1 MSSKLDRIA
10 NLLASGMK
18 PALVAKITAVSP
30 SYISQL
36 IADPDFKQALEE
48 LKAAKVDSAG
58 SEEEED
64 KSLKDKFQAAEHKI
78 VDHILDRL
86 DMMGDGHVI
95 AALRTIGDR
104 NDAMRKHSLLT
115 KSTSAL
121 AALGGGQATMRMVEL
136 TIPACAVPELI
147 LGKNS
152 EIISIGGRD
161 ITPMPVN
168 TLQSLINSQQIEIE
182 ESVYDQL

>member
-1 MSSKLDRIA
+1 
-10 NLLASGMK
+10 MK

-36 IADPDFKQALEE
+36 IADPDFKQALDQ
-48 LKAAKVDSAG
+48 LKIDKAEAPG

-95 AALRTIGDR
+95 AALRTIWG
-104 NDAMRKHSLLT
+104 
-115 KSTSAL
+115 
-121 AALGGGQATMRMVEL
+121 
-136 TIPACAVPELI
+136 
-147 LGKNS
+147 
-152 EIISIGGRD
+152 
-161 ITPMPVN
+161 
-168 TLQSLINSQQIEIE
+168 SQ
-182 ESVYDQL
+182 